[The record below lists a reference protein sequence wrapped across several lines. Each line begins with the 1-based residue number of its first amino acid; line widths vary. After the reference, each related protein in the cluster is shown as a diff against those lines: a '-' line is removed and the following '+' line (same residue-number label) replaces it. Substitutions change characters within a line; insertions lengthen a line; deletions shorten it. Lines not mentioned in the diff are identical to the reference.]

1 MARRNKGAWEAG
13 ITGPLAPFADDYK
26 VELRD
31 RGYSARSVA
40 CELRHIERL
49 SRWLEEHRLVAADLS
64 KERLEEFIGE
74 LPRRR
79 DGGRVCSRRAL
90 AQMLEVLE
98 DHGVGRPG
106 PDEAPASPSE
116 VLLASFERFLLQER
130 AVAVSTA
137 SVYVERARRFLAWWA
152 PDAELAGLTA
162 SDVSGAVLR
171 ASASATVSVS
181 ATKLFVTA
189 LRSFLRF
196 SFIEGLT
203 PSDLSAAALS
213 VARRRQSLL
222 PKGIDRMTAASLLR
236 SCDRR
241 RSKGRRDYAVL
252 VILGRLGLRAGEV
265 ARLRLDDI
273 DWRAGEVV
281 VHGKGGHEDRLPLP
295 SDVGEAIAA
304 YLRRGRHN
312 GSVHREVFLR
322 TVAPVGPLTTNG
334 ISGIVRCACVRAG
347 VPIIRAHRL
356 RHTLACQMANAGVP
370 LPEIAQV
377 LRHRSISS
385 TSEYAR
391 VDIEGLR
398 AVAQPWPG
406 GEGR

>member
-1 MARRNKGAWEAG
+1 MAGRDGGVPGAG
-13 ITGPLAPFADDYK
+13 IAGPLAPFAEDYK
-26 VELRD
+26 VMLRD

-40 CELRHIERL
+40 CELRHLARL
-49 SRWLEEHRLVAADLS
+49 SGWLGNRRLGAAELS
-64 KERLEEFIGE
+64 RERLEEFLGE

-79 DGGRVCSRRAL
+79 DGGRVCSERAL
-90 AQMLEVLE
+90 VQVLEVLE
-98 DHGVGRPG
+98 EHGIARPETN
-106 PDEAPASPSE
+106 EAPASLSE
-116 VLLASFERFLLQER
+116 ALLAAFERFLLRER

-137 SVYVERARRFLAWWA
+137 SVYVERARRFLARCA
-152 PDAELAGLTA
+152 PDGELAGLAA
-162 SDVSGAVLR
+162 SDVTGAVLQ
-171 ASASATVSVS
+171 ASVTVSASS
-181 ATKLFVTA
+181 TKLFVTA

-203 PSDLSAAALS
+203 PIDLSAAALS
-213 VARRRQSLL
+213 VARRRRSSL
-222 PKGIDRMTAASLLR
+222 PMGIDGATADALLR

-241 RSKGRRDYAVL
+241 KPKGRRDYGVL
-252 VILGRLGLRAGEV
+252 VILLRLGLRAGEV
-265 ARLRLDDI
+265 AGMRLDDI

-304 YLRRGRHN
+304 YLRRGRQN
-312 GSVHREVFLR
+312 STGHREVFLR

-347 VPIIRAHRL
+347 VPIVRAHRL

-370 LPEIAQV
+370 LSDIAEV
-377 LRHRSISS
+377 LRHRAIS
-385 TSEYAR
+385 TAVEYAR

-398 AVAQPWPG
+398 AVAQPWPE